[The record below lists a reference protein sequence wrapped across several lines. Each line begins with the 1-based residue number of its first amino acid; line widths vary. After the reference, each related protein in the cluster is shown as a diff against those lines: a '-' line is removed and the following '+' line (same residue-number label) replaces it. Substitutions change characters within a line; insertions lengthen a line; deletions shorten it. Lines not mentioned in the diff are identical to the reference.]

1 MDISAITE
9 TQQLPVQQHQ
19 QQQVTNVGGKCSD
32 PSSGGR
38 RANYRTVT
46 FGLKVNV
53 LVIPNLSS
61 YTKTQIKR
69 MWYQQGDY
77 LSMKCTRTME
87 IANLVKRR
95 RNNSILVKMNIT
107 AKSTTTTQE
116 GNTNMKLNCSV
127 VAGDDGDD
135 DDDDEYIIGLCTP
148 QQREEQLYRIY
159 QSQMAVFEEQDL
171 QREENLIDEELLAD
185 VYFDMTRISQHEALE
200 RAKRLARNQQRKIQ
214 QRPRQEQ
221 QQLNHHEQQQ
231 YHQTLQPIADIA
243 EHITTSLKVQPT
255 TSALPIRRF
264 VVERRSLLLTSI
276 TIKAT
281 KLQMTRCL

>member
-1 MDISAITE
+1 
-9 TQQLPVQQHQ
+9 
-19 QQQVTNVGGKCSD
+19 
-32 PSSGGR
+32 
-38 RANYRTVT
+38 
-46 FGLKVNV
+46 
-53 LVIPNLSS
+53 
-61 YTKTQIKR
+61 
-69 MWYQQGDY
+69 
-77 LSMKCTRTME
+77 
-87 IANLVKRR
+87 
-95 RNNSILVKMNIT
+95 
-107 AKSTTTTQE
+107 
-116 GNTNMKLNCSV
+116 MKLNCFSV
-127 VAGDDGDD
+127 VAGDGDD
-135 DDDDEYIIGLCTP
+135 DDGDEYIIGLVTP

-221 QQLNHHEQQQ
+221 PQLNHHEQQQ
-231 YHQTLQPIADIA
+231 YHQTLQPLDIA